1 MNISRMSL
9 VAKMRAGVLL
19 LSLALVSLALPQDQP
34 DIVWQAQAGPAIAF
48 SSDGQILV
56 AGNQL
61 RLAADGTLIH
71 TLTMPRVG
79 NGINAVDISKDGQ
92 YVAVGIQAFNQN
104 LHLFSAPTG
113 ALIQGRISAHNNGT
127 TSVAFSP
134 DSQSLASGGRDG
146 TAKLWHL
153 PDMTLLQTLNG
164 GVGYRARIFA
174 VAFSND
180 GQLLAL
186 GGQAGVLLF
195 RVADGALVQT
205 FSPAV
210 STLCL
215 AFSPDGQILA
225 AGSNAID
232 QQGQCSDCSIK
243 MWRVSDGALLRTI
256 DGGNNGIIAIAFSPD
271 QQVIA
276 AGSGD
281 RIYDGVVRF
290 WRVADGTLLR
300 FFNQTGAYVTDVA
313 YSPDGSL
320 FSFARVDEQVFVI
333 HPPSS
338 SSSCSGTLSPT
349 SHVFPASGGD
359 GSVSVTAPAGCNW
372 TATSDASWIIL
383 ASANSASGS
392 AMVTFE
398 VRGNSTGSARTGT
411 VTIAGQTFTAMQDS
425 GASDNCDYTL
435 SPTAQ
440 SFSAA
445 GGSGT
450 VNVATAAGCAWQA
463 VSNASWITIT
473 SGNGMGNGTM
483 TYSVAANPNQTSRHA
498 TINIDGRIF
507 SIKQR

>member
-1 MNISRMSL
+1 MNISRMSF
-9 VAKMRAGVLL
+9 VAKMRAVVLL

-61 RLAADGTLIH
+61 RLAADGTLIRTF
-71 TLTMPRVG
+71 TLPRVG

-113 ALIQGRISAHNNGT
+113 ALIRGRISAHNNGT

-134 DSQSLASGGRDG
+134 DGQTLASGGRDG

-153 PDMTLLQTLNG
+153 PDMTLTQTLNG

-186 GGQAGVLLF
+186 GGQAGVLIF

-210 STLCL
+210 STRCL

-225 AGSNAID
+225 AGSDAID
-232 QQGQCSDCSIK
+232 QYGQCTDCTIK
-243 MWRVSDGALLRTI
+243 MWRFSDGALLRTI
-256 DGGNNGIIAIAFSPD
+256 DGGNNGIIALAFSPD

-281 RIYDGVVRF
+281 RISDGVVRF

-320 FSFARVDEQVFVI
+320 VSLARVDELVVVA
-333 HPPSS
+333 HNP

-349 SHVFPASGGD
+349 SHVFPASGSD

-372 TATSDASWIIL
+372 TATSDADWIIL
-383 ASANSASGS
+383 TSASSASGS

-398 VRGNSTGSARTGT
+398 VRGNSTSSARTGT
-411 VTIAGQTFTAMQDS
+411 VTIAGQTFTAMQES
-425 GASDNCDYTL
+425 GASDNCDYTI

-440 SFSAA
+440 SFPAA

-450 VNVATAAGCAWQA
+450 VNVATAEGCVWQA

-483 TYSVAANPNQTSRHA
+483 TYSVAANSSQTSRH
-498 TINIDGRIF
+498 TKIIIDGQTF

>member
-9 VAKMRAGVLL
+9 AAKMRAGVLL
-19 LSLALVSLALPQDQP
+19 LSLTMMVLALPQDQP

-79 NGINAVDISKDGQ
+79 NGINTVAISNDGQ
-92 YVAVGIQAFNQN
+92 YVAIGIQSFNQN
-104 LHLFSAPTG
+104 LHLYNAPTG
-113 ALIQGRISAHNNGT
+113 TLIQGRISAHNNGT

-134 DSQSLASGGRDG
+134 DSQTLASGGRDG

-153 PDMTLLQTLNG
+153 PDMTLIQTLNG

-186 GGQAGVLLF
+186 GGQAGVLIF
-195 RVADGALVQT
+195 RVADGTLVRAL
-205 FSPAV
+205 SPAV

-215 AFSPDGQILA
+215 AFSPDGQTLA
-225 AGSNAID
+225 AGSDAID
-232 QQGQCSDCSIK
+232 QYGQCTDCTIK

-256 DGGNNGIIAIAFSPD
+256 AGGNNGIIAIAFSPD

-281 RIYDGVVRF
+281 STYDGVVRF

-300 FFNQTGAYVTDVA
+300 SFNQTGSYVTDVA

-320 FSFARVDEQVFVI
+320 FSFARVDGLVVVA
-333 HPPSS
+333 HNP

-372 TATSDASWIIL
+372 TAASDVSWITL
-383 ASANSASGS
+383 TSASSASGS

-398 VRGNSTGSARTGT
+398 VRENATGSARSGT
-411 VTIAGQTFTAMQDS
+411 VTIGGQSFTAMQDS
-425 GASDNCDYTL
+425 GLGDNCDYTI

-440 SFSAA
+440 SFPAA
-445 GGSGT
+445 GGNGT
-450 VNVATAAGCAWQA
+450 LNVANAEGCAWQA
-463 VSNASWITIT
+463 VSNVGWITIT
-473 SGNGMGNGTM
+473 SGNGIGNGTVR
-483 TYSVAANPNQTSRHA
+483 YSVAANSGETSRHA
-498 TINIDGRIF
+498 TIAIAGRTF
-507 SIKQR
+507 SIKQK

>member
-9 VAKMRAGVLL
+9 VTKMRAVVLL
-19 LSLALVSLALPQDQP
+19 LSLALVSLALPQGQP

-71 TLTMPRVG
+71 TLTLPRVG
-79 NGINAVDISKDGQ
+79 QGINAVDISKDGQ
-92 YVAVGIQAFNQN
+92 YIAIGIQSFNQN
-104 LHLFSAPTG
+104 LHLYNAPTG
-113 ALIQGRISAHNNGT
+113 TLIQGRISAHSNGT

-134 DSQSLASGGRDG
+134 DSQTLASGGRDG

-153 PDMTLLQTLNG
+153 PDMTLIQTLNG

-174 VAFSND
+174 VAYSND

-186 GGQAGVLLF
+186 GGQAGVLIF
-195 RVADGALVQT
+195 RVADGTLVRAL
-205 FSPAV
+205 SPAV
-210 STLCL
+210 STRCL
-215 AFSPDGQILA
+215 AFSPDGQMLA
-225 AGSNAID
+225 AGSDAID
-232 QQGQCSDCSIK
+232 QQGQCSDCTIK
-243 MWRVSDGALLRTI
+243 MWRISDGALLQTI

-290 WRVADGTLLR
+290 WRVADGTLFR
-300 FFNQTGAYVTDVA
+300 FFNQTGSYVTDVA

-320 FSFARVDEQVFVI
+320 FSFARVDELVVVI
-333 HPPSS
+333 HSPSP
-338 SSSCSGTLSPT
+338 SCSGTLSPT
-349 SHVFPASGGD
+349 SHVFSASGGD
-359 GSVSVTAPAGCNW
+359 GSVSVNAPAGCNW
-372 TATSDASWIIL
+372 TATSDVSWITL
-383 ASANSASGS
+383 TSASSASGS
-392 AMVTFE
+392 ALVTFE
-398 VRGNSTGSARTGT
+398 VRGNTTGSARTGT

-425 GASDNCDYTL
+425 GAGDNCDYTI

-440 SFSAA
+440 SFPAA

-450 VNVATAAGCAWQA
+450 VNIAAAEGCAWQA
-463 VSNASWITIT
+463 VSNAGWITIT
-473 SGNGMGNGTM
+473 SGSGMGNGAM
-483 TYSVAANPNQTSRHA
+483 TYSVAANSSQTSRRA
-498 TINIDGRIF
+498 TITIDGRIF
-507 SIKQR
+507 SIKQK